1 MSTPPDPRHELASTY
16 IVQDRSNQDEQTRLH
31 IQDQMITACMG
42 GVLPEQS
49 NPSSFRRI
57 LDIGSGT
64 GDWLIEAARAY
75 PDISLLV
82 GVDTNHTMI
91 EYARTR
97 AKEQQVS
104 DRVEFHMMDVLLMIE
119 FPDDFFDLVNER
131 FAMSFVRTWEWS
143 KLLSEFQRV
152 MQPDGIIR
160 LTELDANVQSNSP
173 ALTRLNDLFNQ
184 ALSRSGHTFLSEH
197 CGDTTELVPLL
208 TRHGFHQ
215 LQTQEHRIDFRAGT
229 AEGQRFYEDM
239 TRLYRTI
246 RSFLRQWLRVPDDY
260 EMIYQQAMHEM
271 QQPEFL
277 ATWRLL
283 TVWGNVSSKSVD

>member
-1 MSTPPDPRHELASTY
+1 MSTPPDPRHELSSTY
-16 IVQDRSNQDEQTRLH
+16 IVQDHSNQEELIRLQ
-31 IQDQMITACMG
+31 IQDQMITTSMG

-64 GDWLIEAARAY
+64 GDWLIEAAKTY
-75 PDISLLV
+75 PGISLLV

-91 EYARTR
+91 EYARAQ

-104 DRVEFHMMDVLLMIE
+104 NRVEFHTMDVLRMIE
-119 FPDDFFDLVNER
+119 FPADFFDLVNER
-131 FAMSFVRTWEWS
+131 FGMSFVRTWEWP

-152 MQPDGIIR
+152 TRPDGIVR
-160 LTELDANVQSNSP
+160 LTELNTNVQSSSP

-184 ALSRSGHTFLSEH
+184 ALSQSGHTFLSDH
-197 CGDTTELVPLL
+197 CGNTAELVPLL
-208 TRHGFHQ
+208 TQHGLQQ
-215 LQTQEHRIDFRAGT
+215 LQIQEHTIDFRAGT

-239 TRLYRTI
+239 AKLYRTI
-246 RSFLRQWLRVPDDY
+246 RPFLRQWLRVPNDY
-260 EMIYQQAMHEM
+260 ETIYQQAIHDM
-271 QQPEFL
+271 QQPDFL

-283 TVWGNVSSKSVD
+283 TVWGIVPSKQG